1 MQFDEQIQTVNLT
14 RKWSTFKKIHFIFS
28 LYPGLAPGPQGTGHP
43 LATQFVQPYPQNLMQ
58 QTQQHHRALAAHQA
72 ASRMS
77 GVQRA
82 SAGQQA
88 MVASAVAAGA
98 QGGQMMPP
106 AQTNNLRTI
115 ELQEKRKLEQEK
127 RRKAEEERAK
137 AAKAKE
143 EIFSAGLFDE
153 PQKINSQDDQ
163 VRFTPLLLMSPSYI
177 SRLETNF

>member
-1 MQFDEQIQTVNLT
+1 M
-14 RKWSTFKKIHFIFS
+14 
-28 LYPGLAPGPQGTGHP
+28 YPGLAPGPQGTGHP
-43 LATQFVQPYPQNLMQ
+43 LATPFVQPYPQNLMQ
-58 QTQQHHRALAAHQA
+58 QTQQHHRALAAHHA
-72 ASRMS
+72 ARTS

-88 MVASAVAAGA
+88 IVSAVPAGGA
-98 QGGQMMPP
+98 PGGQMMPP
-106 AQTNNLRTI
+106 APTSMRTI

-177 SRLETNF
+177 SRLETNLKHLLKTSVTKVFIHFFAHHNV

>member
-1 MQFDEQIQTVNLT
+1 M
-14 RKWSTFKKIHFIFS
+14 
-28 LYPGLAPGPQGTGHP
+28 YPGLAPGPQGTGHP

-88 MVASAVAAGA
+88 MISSAVAAGA

-163 VRFTPLLLMSPSYI
+163 VGFTPLLLMSPSYI
-177 SRLETNF
+177 SRLETNLKHLLKTSVTKVFIHFFAHHNV